1 MIFARSPRLSDL
13 FRPVILR
20 PGRSLDSSRLVNLLP
35 SMVEPCVLD
44 FGLEGGKMVK
54 VVELGERREFY
65 ETDNLA
71 AWKELTGTQA
81 TV

>member
-1 MIFARSPRLSDL
+1 M
-13 FRPVILR
+13 
-20 PGRSLDSSRLVNLLP
+20 
-35 SMVEPCVLD
+35 LD